1 MAAFI
6 VSFISIMAV
15 IGYAHPESHIAA
27 ATAGLVNTQTFLK
40 WLVSQD
46 SRMLFYLP
54 FYQKEKK
61 AERFLGGM
69 LLEGCIELL
78 RISGMRIV
86 GFGWDLF
93 VVQVGLGLSY
103 STPIIGLLS
112 DLMTSFAET
121 EKEMVSV
128 ERVQQVLILT
138 VISPAKQC
146 KLVQCTI
153 FLDNKVL
160 RISGHLLSGSTDL
173 KAETGSR
180 HFMAGVFL

>member
-1 MAAFI
+1 MMAAFI

-15 IGYAHPESHIAA
+15 IGHVHPESHIAA
-27 ATAGLVNTQTFLK
+27 ATAGLVNTHTFLK

-61 AERFLGGM
+61 AERFLEGM

-86 GFGWDLF
+86 GFGWDSF

-153 FLDNKVL
+153 FPHNKVL
-160 RISGHLLSGSTDL
+160 RITGHLLSGSTD
-173 KAETGSR
+173 
-180 HFMAGVFL
+180 F

>member
-1 MAAFI
+1 
-6 VSFISIMAV
+6 
-15 IGYAHPESHIAA
+15 
-27 ATAGLVNTQTFLK
+27 
-40 WLVSQD
+40 
-46 SRMLFYLP
+46 
-54 FYQKEKK
+54 
-61 AERFLGGM
+61 M
-69 LLEGCIELL
+69 LLEGCIKLL
-78 RISGMRIV
+78 RIGGMRIV
-86 GFGWDLF
+86 GFVWDLF

-138 VISPAKQC
+138 VISPIKQC

-153 FLDNKVL
+153 FLHNEVL
-160 RISGHLLSGSTDL
+160 MIIGQLLSGSTDL

-180 HFMAGVFL
+180 